1 MHPRDLL
8 SNDIRECQVLNS
20 FLLMYVFICGVHA
33 PHFYC
38 LQLKYQFNTIKV
50 MGRIFTVFLFIIIPF
65 VKLFAAEDIAPCSNW
80 SSDSSQCDSQPGCK
94 YESGNAQ
101 MNEPDECKACDIDH
115 FGEGC
120 NSTCSDV
127 TDGAFPFGHKH
138 MGTCDGGLCAV
149 RGARTKYECYKKL
162 DKGPD
167 DTDETGH
174 GKKCKDESDH
184 DIEYSADTSTG
195 LKCRQYYRDDGKS
208 YVSCDGTTT
217 GTDSATGNVTDTNSD
232 GNGYHMEGAQCYK
245 NERKCRL
252 FSSNCSV
259 SSESH
264 QEETDDSQQGNVQW
278 VAYIDPNDNET
289 KHKWKY
295 NNSNCKCEIAGDLT
309 EKSCNGT
316 KYNPIRSMSNT
327 ETVNASISYLNPS
340 SPDDSTV
347 WAHYTCTGCLA
358 GYYASGNTGGSFNC
372 VAAPRGYYSTGCG
385 TKWTAENPLLYS
397 GPNSCGDYD
406 YILKPCYAGM
416 TTNDSGATSVH
427 DCRYSTNTKFCDAWG
442 CTNYLSLVEDDADDW
457 WWYMRESTGSSGSG
471 IDSSND
477 DIPIDVIPFD

>member
-1 MHPRDLL
+1 
-8 SNDIRECQVLNS
+8 
-20 FLLMYVFICGVHA
+20 
-33 PHFYC
+33 
-38 LQLKYQFNTIKV
+38 
-50 MGRIFTVFLFIIIPF
+50 MGRIFTAFLFIIIPF
-65 VKLFAAEDIAPCSNW
+65 VKLFADTDASACDINSACSCWSTNSAACDSAPGCYYD
-80 SSDSSQCDSQPGCK
+80 SSTYASGCRACQEGDDTTAGRYGPGCESQCDSITD
-94 YESGNAQ
+94 SS
-101 MNEPDECKACDIDH
+101 
-115 FGEGC
+115 
-120 NSTCSDV
+120 NSSISD
-127 TDGAFPFGHKH
+127 FRFGHQH
-138 MGTCDGGLCAV
+138 MDDQNNAI

-162 DKGPD
+162 DKDPN

-217 GTDSATGNVTDTNSD
+217 GTDSATGNVTDTDSD

-252 FSSNCSV
+252 FSSNCLV

-264 QEETDDSQQGNVQW
+264 QVETDDSQQGNVQW
-278 VAYIDPNDNET
+278 GAYIDPNNNET

-295 NNSNCKCEIAGDLT
+295 DDTSNCKCKIAGDLT

-327 ETVNASISYLNPS
+327 ETVNASISYLNPN

-358 GYYASGNTGGSFNC
+358 GYYANGDTNNSFNC
-372 VAAPRGYYSTGCG
+372 VPAPQGYYSTGCG
-385 TKWTAENPLLYS
+385 TVWINVDNPTGSGTRDCTLYS
-397 GPNSCGDYD
+397 G
-406 YILKPCYAGM
+406 ILKPCYAGM
-416 TTNDSGATSVH
+416 TSNSGADSVQDCHYTSQ
-427 DCRYSTNTKFCDAWG
+427 TQFCDAWG
-442 CTNYLSLVEDDADDW
+442 CASYSDLVGSNADDW
-457 WWYMRESTGSSGSG
+457 WWYMQSGTTTGGSVNTS
-471 IDSSND
+471 ID
-477 DIPIDVIPFD
+477 DIINDPSFE